1 MSTLI
6 LIIGSVIPNIR
17 GSVLKPCTAYMQRAG
32 YNVCSLPSDFTNC
45 IPNVYALTKVE
56 C

>member
-1 MSTLI
+1 MSTPI

-17 GSVLKPCTAYMQRAG
+17 GSVLKPCTLICKEPAIMCA
-32 YNVCSLPSDFTNC
+32 VCHRIL
-45 IPNVYALTKVE
+45 PNVYALTKVE